1 MTVGIFCAVA
11 LLLAGNLPFY
21 RRVSRFYPM
30 VAPVSI
36 LLGFA
41 GVLFVRACL
50 AQELRDMQGIYIE
63 IMGLQTAESFF
74 KTFARFEIGTAVYV
88 VLVSVFSGWVLIQSG
103 HAQRPRRVV
112 EAVTVASMAL
122 MPVAGVVYSLFHL
135 SKAFHFS
142 RYLLCAAA
150 CRMLFLLLPIVF
162 CWAAQAQIRRI
173 RLLRW

>member
-1 MTVGIFCAVA
+1 M
-11 LLLAGNLPFY
+11 
-21 RRVSRFYPM
+21 
-30 VAPVSI
+30 
-36 LLGFA
+36 
-41 GVLFVRACL
+41 VLFRS
-50 AQELRDMQGIYIE
+50 QGIYIE

>member
-21 RRVSRFYPM
+21 RRVSRFYPI
-30 VAPVSI
+30 VASVSI

-74 KTFARFEIGTAVYV
+74 KTFARFEIGTAVDV
-88 VLVSVFSGWVLIQSG
+88 VLVSVFSGWVLIQ
-103 HAQRPRRVV
+103 
-112 EAVTVASMAL
+112 
-122 MPVAGVVYSLFHL
+122 
-135 SKAFHFS
+135 
-142 RYLLCAAA
+142 
-150 CRMLFLLLPIVF
+150 
-162 CWAAQAQIRRI
+162 
-173 RLLRW
+173 